1 MVKRRFT
8 LMHLGLCILL
18 LALIVVH
25 HRLLLGEAFFW
36 GLPSLQFVPWR
47 SHAFE
52 LLRSG
57 TLPLWNFYN
66 GAGAPLLANYQSAL
80 FYPLNWTG
88 LFLPL
93 AWSMSV
99 TALLHLFIGG
109 WGMARLARRL
119 GTSELGA
126 VVGALAF
133 GLSGY
138 LVARLG
144 TYPTIGAAAW
154 LPWQLWAVL
163 GLSRGARR
171 SGFWLATFTAL
182 QLLAGHAQTAWYSLL
197 LTGLFALWLA
207 VSMQRPRFLLI
218 AALAVLIA
226 AAIAAP
232 QLLPTFE
239 LLRAS
244 QRGSGVSAE
253 FAMNFSYAPA
263 RVLNLFA
270 PNVFGTPADGSYFT
284 KGAFFEDAVYIGLL
298 PLFGA
303 VAALFGW
310 RRRHRSGDALAAFV
324 PFGLVVVVIGMLL
337 AFGDHTP
344 IFPFLYERIP
354 TFDLFQA
361 PVRWHLWTV
370 TGLCILAAIGTTW
383 WSRAP
388 RLRRWTRRGL
398 VAAIGLAIAA
408 GLMLIADPDAGTAAV
423 ARALLIAALIA
434 AAACTLTLTQ
444 PAPNERRFARWAA
457 LVTLVVAFDLGYAA
471 WGLNP
476 TAPSSF
482 FEPNAQSVDMNSS
495 RLYWPPE
502 AERALKFETFF
513 RFEDYRVAQEQL
525 EALRASGLP
534 NLSLLDRQPLLNNF
548 DPLLV
553 GNFSRYLNLI
563 EREPA
568 AAPVL
573 LTAAGVGAYF
583 APDGA
588 RILLP
593 ERAAVAWLVPSACWF
608 AQDQDISL
616 ALLNPNWDP
625 RQQVFL
631 AGEGECS
638 LAVSP
643 AIGVVGPLVPMQG
656 LLPAFFVEVENAADA
671 WLVIALTAY
680 PGWRVSLNDEPAV
693 LERANLAF
701 MAVRLPAGEHRVELR
716 YEPTWLVPGLLIGIS
731 GLVGL
736 VVLFRFEGRSW
747 PYNTMEPIV
756 NSKA

>member
-1 MVKRRFT
+1 
-8 LMHLGLCILL
+8 MHLGLITLL
-18 LALIVVH
+18 LVLIVVH

-47 SHAFE
+47 AHAFD

-66 GAGAPLLANYQSAL
+66 GASAPLLANYQSAL
-80 FYPLNWTG
+80 LYPLNWTG

-109 WGMARLARRL
+109 WGMARLTQRL
-119 GTSELGA
+119 GASALGA
-126 VVGALAF
+126 AVSALAF

-138 LVARLG
+138 LIARLG
-144 TYPTIGAAAW
+144 TYPTISAAAW
-154 LPWQLWAVL
+154 LPWLLWSVL

-171 SGFWLATFTAL
+171 SGFWLASFTTL
-182 QLLAGHAQTAWYSLL
+182 QLLAGHAQTTWYSLL

-207 VSMQRPRFLLI
+207 VHTRRPRFLLV
-218 AALAVLIA
+218 AALAMLVA

-244 QRGSGVSAE
+244 QRGSGVSVE

-270 PNVFGTPADGSYFT
+270 PNVFGTPANGSYFT
-284 KGAFFEDAVYIGLL
+284 NGAFFEDAVYIGLL
-298 PLFGA
+298 PLVA
-303 VAALFGW
+303 ALAALFGW
-310 RRRHRSGDALAAFV
+310 RRRRRSGDALAAFV
-324 PFGLVVVVIGMLL
+324 PFWFVVVVIGLLL
-337 AFGDHTP
+337 ALGDHTP
-344 IFPFLYERIP
+344 IFPFLYDRIP
-354 TFDLFQA
+354 TFSLFQA

-370 TGLCILAAIGTTW
+370 VGLCVLAAIGTTW

-398 VAAIGLAIAA
+398 VASAGLAIAA
-408 GLMLIADPDAGTAAV
+408 GLLLVSDLGTDMATV

-434 AAACTLTLTQ
+434 AAACALTLTQ
-444 PAPNERRFARWAA
+444 PAPDEKYFARWAA
-457 LVTLVVAFDLGYAA
+457 LVLLVVAFDLGYAA

-476 TAPSSF
+476 TAPASF
-482 FEPNAQSVDMNSS
+482 FTPGSQSMDVNAP
-495 RLYWPPE
+495 RLYWPRE

-513 RFEDYRVAQEQL
+513 RFEDYRVARERL
-525 EALRASGLP
+525 EALRVSGLP
-534 NLSLLDRQPLLNNF
+534 NLNLLDHQPLLNNF

-553 GNFSRYLNLI
+553 GNFSRYLDLI
-563 EREPA
+563 DQEPA
-568 AAPVL
+568 AAPL
-573 LTAAGVGAYF
+573 LLAAAGVGAYF
-583 APDGA
+583 APDGT
-588 RILLP
+588 RIVLP
-593 ERAAVAWLVPSACWF
+593 ERTAAAWLASSACWF
-608 AQDQDISL
+608 VQDQAVSA

-625 RQQVFL
+625 REQVFL
-631 AGEGECS
+631 AGEGECMP
-638 LAVSP
+638 AVSP
-643 AIGVVGPLVPMQG
+643 ITGVVGPLVPAQG
-656 LLPAFFVEVENAADA
+656 LLPAFFVDVTNAADA

-680 PGWRVSLNDEPAV
+680 PGWRASLNGEPAV

-701 MAVRLPAGEHRVELR
+701 MALHLPAGEHRVELY
-716 YEPTWLVPGLLIGIS
+716 YEPAWLVAGPLIGIL
-731 GLVGL
+731 GLAGL
-736 VVLFRFEGRSW
+736 GLLFRFEGRSW
-747 PYNTMEPIV
+747 SYNESDRP
-756 NSKA
+756 K